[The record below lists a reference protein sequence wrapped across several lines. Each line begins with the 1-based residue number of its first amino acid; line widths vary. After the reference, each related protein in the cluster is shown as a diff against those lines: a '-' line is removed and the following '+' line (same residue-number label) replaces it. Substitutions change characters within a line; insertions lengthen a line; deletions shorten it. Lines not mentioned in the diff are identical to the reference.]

1 MKGIIILLV
10 LFISSTAVFGQD
22 WRDSLDAGRRAY
34 KEKKYDQALRQITN
48 AQKKAPEGVDLR
60 KEIGNSAYKKGDYE
74 LAEKIYE
81 QTANDAESASDRSKE
96 LHNLGNSKLKK
107 KDYNGAIDSYKQAL
121 RNDPSN
127 EKTRYNLAEA
137 KRRLEEQRQQQNK
150 EDQQNGGKPKD
161 GQGQQGQP
169 KPGEGQG
176 EGQNNPNQNGQ
187 PNQGNPGESGDPQKS
202 DKLSSKKTERA
213 LDELMKREM
222 ETKRKVQGTQSG
234 NKQESPKSGKRW

>member
-1 MKGIIILLV
+1 MKGIIILL
-10 LFISSTAVFGQD
+10 LIFTHAALAYSQN
-22 WRDSLDAGRRAY
+22 WRDSLDAGRKAY
-34 KEKKYDQALRQITN
+34 KEKKYDQALRQITS
-48 AQKKAPEGVDLR
+48 AQKYAPEGIDLR
-60 KEIGNSAYKKGDYE
+60 KEIGHSAYKKGDFE
-74 LAEKIYE
+74 TAEKIYE
-81 QTANDAESASDRSKE
+81 QTANDAGTPDERSKE

-107 KDYNGAIDSYKQAL
+107 KDYNGAIESYKQAL

-150 EDQQNGGKPKD
+150 QDQQNGDPQNQNGNPKS
-161 GQGQQGQP
+161 GQGDP
-169 KPGEGQG
+169 
-176 EGQNNPNQNGQ
+176 QNNPGDNQNQQNQGQNQNGD
-187 PNQGNPGESGDPQKS
+187 PNGESKPA

-234 NKQESPKSGKRW
+234 DKQTAPKSGKRW